1 MILRP
6 LVNRGYPFR
15 EDNPPFSPAAL
26 PGLGLW
32 LDASAPGTLFQTS
45 SLSSPS
51 LTNTDP
57 VGAWLDRSGNGRHA
71 LQATSTKRPL
81 LDADLRVRFD
91 GIDDL
96 MVLSGTAGDLFRN
109 VRGATVFGAIS
120 CAVNQPARQRWFYAS
135 ANSGANSR
143 FVVERF
149 TSNNEQ
155 FVGRRLDGDGL
166 ATVGTP
172 TQTYAVDALTVV
184 TAVADYDHDT
194 VQIYQNGVAGPGTTS
209 FETGSTGQPTSD
221 TASALCQIGA
231 GSNLGYW
238 VGSLA
243 EIIAFPRTLADH
255 ERLAVEGYLRVKL
268 GIS

>member
-15 EDNPPFSPAAL
+15 EDNPPFSPATL

-45 SLSSPS
+45 TFASAAVA
-51 LTNTDP
+51 NTDP

-81 LDADLRVRFD
+81 LDANLRVRFD

-96 MVLSGTAGDLFRN
+96 MALSGSAGDLLRN
-109 VRGATVFGAIS
+109 IRGATVFGVVS
-120 CAVNQPARQRWFYAS
+120 CALSQPARQRWFYAS
-135 ANSGANSR
+135 ANLGSNSR

-155 FVGRRLDGDGL
+155 FVGRRLDADSL
-166 ATVGTP
+166 ATVATP
-172 TQTYAVDALTVV
+172 TQTYAGDTLTVV
-184 TAVADYDHDT
+184 TALADYDHDT
-194 VQIYQNGVAGPGTTS
+194 VQIYQNGVAGPGTTG
-209 FETGSTGQPTSD
+209 FETGSSGQPISD
-221 TASALCQIGA
+221 TASVLVQIGA
-231 GSNLGYW
+231 GSNVGYW
-238 VGSLA
+238 VGSMA
-243 EIIAFPRTLADH
+243 EIIAFPRTLAEH
-255 ERLAVEGYLRVKL
+255 ERLAVESYLRAKW
-268 GIS
+268 GTA